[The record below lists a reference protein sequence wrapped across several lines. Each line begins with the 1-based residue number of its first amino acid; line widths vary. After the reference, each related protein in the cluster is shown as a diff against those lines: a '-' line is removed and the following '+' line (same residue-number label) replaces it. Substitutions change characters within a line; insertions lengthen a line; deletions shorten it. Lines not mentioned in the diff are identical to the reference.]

1 MSNTSLII
9 EERSRDIGDFLV
21 GRLLPFRKK
30 RMVGPFVFID
40 HMGPSRIGPEKY
52 MDIGPHPHIGLSTL
66 TYLFE
71 GELMHCDSLGTVQR
85 IGPGS
90 VNWMTAGK
98 GIVHSER
105 TPDDLRGGHSFIA
118 HGYQI
123 WVALPIDK
131 EEVEPSFS
139 HTPAEALPK
148 WRAHGLDFILVAGK
162 AYGRESPVPVHS
174 SLYMID
180 VRSTDG
186 GTLHLGDLY
195 GETGVCIVEGSIHTC
210 GETISAGHLLVSK
223 PHAPCQVEMAKG
235 SHVLIFGGE
244 PFAEDRHIFW
254 NFVSSSKE
262 TIEKAK
268 SDWSQDRFAS
278 IPGEHGRIPL
288 PGGHS

>member
-40 HMGPSRIGPEKY
+40 HMGPSQVGPEKY

-71 GELMHCDSLGTVQR
+71 GELMHRDSLGTVQR

-98 GIVHSER
+98 GIAHSER
-105 TPDDLRGGHSFIA
+105 TPDDLRGGRSFTA

-131 EEVEPSFS
+131 EETEPSFS
-139 HTPAEALPK
+139 HTAAEDLPRWK
-148 WRAHGLDFILVAGK
+148 DNGLEFILVAGE
-162 AYGRESPVPVHS
+162 AYGRKSPVSVYSP
-174 SLYMID
+174 LYMID
-180 VRSTDG
+180 VCSRDG
-186 GTLHLGDLY
+186 GILHLGDLY
-195 GETGVCIVEGSIHTC
+195 GESGICIVEGSIHTC
-210 GETISAGHLLVSK
+210 GETMTAGNLLVSK
-223 PHAPCQVEMAKG
+223 PDAPCQIEMAEG

-244 PFAEDRHIFW
+244 PFAEERHIFW
-254 NFVSSSKE
+254 NFVSSSKD
-262 TIEKAK
+262 TIERAK

-278 IPGEHGRIPL
+278 IPGERDRIPL
-288 PGGHS
+288 PGSTS